1 MFFSAGTSVKR
12 VRANRPRLQ
21 SSRRRP
27 SFSIG
32 WWSDGVMVPRRGY
45 RPEPRVLALGIVI
58 PKWRA
63 LTGRQNKCEI
73 GRRSTPSVA
82 LTGRNIKLENS
93 QG

>member
-1 MFFSAGTSVKR
+1 MAFVPEGQAD
-12 VRANRPRLQ
+12 
-21 SSRRRP
+21 
-27 SFSIG
+27 
-32 WWSDGVMVPRRGY
+32 WSGGVVLVPHRGY
-45 RPEPRVLALGIVI
+45 RALAQGLTLGIAI

-73 GRRSTPSVA
+73 GRRSTPSDA